1 MRKFYV
7 PGMIA
12 AACLVATAQAWAGT
26 DVGTLLQ
33 AGSNNFESATNREYL
48 IDRDYTKAGSPG
60 FGIKGQIDVG
70 DAFRG
75 EFNLLALN
83 SSSGNVG
90 GTTGVNEL
98 TGVFQVEVLA
108 KILNSGGTYTYV
120 FGPDPSFVAPGF
132 TGLSGAKG
140 LVAALYTGTPN
151 YAQDFNDKAPAA
163 MPPADSSP
171 TNKANGPCDDGVP
184 CPSRT
189 VNPPSS
195 ADVSVGPYA
204 TEESFIATAT
214 DSTPFLAIGFT
225 APPGSGNGEGIAC
238 TTITPGLQNV
248 LPFFTINSGTSAVL
262 CNLELNLLA
271 YGPGFPTSL
280 VIAKDQPSLITPGAF
295 VGFDLQES
303 LRGVKNLDTPF
314 EVASLLSGNFDT
326 APVPEPGTL
335 LLFGSCLL
343 GLGIALYRKK

>member
-7 PGMIA
+7 LGTIA
-12 AACLVATAQAWAGT
+12 AACLAVTAQAWAGT

-33 AGSNNFESATNREYL
+33 VGPNNIESATNREYL
-48 IDRDYTKAGSPG
+48 IDRDFTKVGSPG
-60 FGIKGQIDVG
+60 FHKKGQIDVG

-75 EFNLLALN
+75 ELNLLALN
-83 SSSGNVG
+83 SSSANVG
-90 GTTGVNEL
+90 GTTGMNEL

-108 KILNSGGTYTYV
+108 KVLNSGGTFTYV
-120 FGPDPSFVAPGF
+120 FGPDSSFVAPGF
-132 TGLSGAKG
+132 AGLSGATG

-163 MPPADSSP
+163 MPPADSTPLNKTSP
-171 TNKANGPCDDGVP
+171 IDDGTSGP
-184 CPSRT
+184 RT
-189 VNPPSS
+189 SPPSS
-195 ADVSVGPYA
+195 ADVSTTHNT
-204 TEESFIATAT
+204 TEESFIATAM
-214 DSTPFLAIGFT
+214 DGTPFLAIGFT

-248 LPFFTINSGTSAVL
+248 LPFFTIVSGSSAVL
-262 CNLELNLLA
+262 CNLNLNVLA
-271 YGPGFPTSL
+271 YGPGFPASL
-280 VIAKDQPSLITPGAF
+280 VIARDQPSVITPGTF
-295 VGFDLQES
+295 VDFDLQEA
-303 LRGVKNLDTPF
+303 LRGVKNLDTAF

-326 APVPEPGTL
+326 AAVPEPGTL